1 MAGSRTQ
8 GFETRAVRAIR
19 RRLYRIRDR
28 IMGPDP
34 RVAAVVQDKVHA
46 LEERLVEQ
54 LTYLQ
59 NEISEA
65 RQYLRFLLG
74 ESDRYHQWMNQT
86 RASFNTQ
93 WDMLPEGAHLVTD
106 EAFVAN
112 SGKLIETYTQLP
124 ASWFKGKSILDAG
137 CGNGRW
143 AYALSR
149 LGANVMAVDQSEH
162 GLRNV
167 RRLCEEFPGFRH
179 RAVNLLEPLPFNDQF
194 DLVWSYGVL
203 HHTGDT
209 KRAFDNILPAVKA
222 DGSMFLML
230 YGEPCRTGEYAEIN
244 TYVQHRRATA
254 AMTFA
259 EKVQYLKSIYPAELV
274 HGYFDAISP
283 AINDLYRYDEILDWL
298 NLSGFSRVS
307 RTLDSRNL
315 HIMAHR
321 NGG

>member
-1 MAGSRTQ
+1 MGGRWTQ
-8 GFETRAVRAIR
+8 GFKSRIGQAIR
-19 RRLYRIRDR
+19 RRLYRVRDR

-34 RVAAVVQDKVHA
+34 AVAAAVQSEVHT
-46 LEERLVEQ
+46 LEERLAER

-74 ESDRYHQWMNQT
+74 ESERYHQWMSQT

-93 WDMLPEGAHLVTD
+93 WDILPEGAHLVTD
-106 EAFVAN
+106 EAFVTNA
-112 SGKLIETYTQLP
+112 SQVIETYTQLP
-124 ASWFKGKSILDAG
+124 AAWFKGKSILDAG

-143 AYALSR
+143 AYAFSR

-162 GLRNV
+162 GLQNV

-179 RAVNLLEPLPFNDQF
+179 QAVNLLEPLPFDDQF

-209 KRAFDNILPAVKA
+209 KRAFDNIVPAVKS

-230 YGEPCRTGEYAEIN
+230 YGEPFRPGEYGEIN
-244 TYVQHRRATA
+244 TYVQHRRATV
-254 AMTFA
+254 AMTFS
-259 EKVQYLKSIYPAELV
+259 EKVDYLKGIYPAELV

-298 NLSGFSRVS
+298 NLCGFSRVT
-307 RTLDSRNL
+307 RTLDNRNL

-321 NGG
+321 KQV

>member
-167 RRLCEEFPGFRH
+167 RRLCEGNAPRKPGESE
-179 RAVNLLEPLPFNDQF
+179 VE
-194 DLVWSYGVL
+194 
-203 HHTGDT
+203 
-209 KRAFDNILPAVKA
+209 
-222 DGSMFLML
+222 
-230 YGEPCRTGEYAEIN
+230 
-244 TYVQHRRATA
+244 
-254 AMTFA
+254 
-259 EKVQYLKSIYPAELV
+259 
-274 HGYFDAISP
+274 
-283 AINDLYRYDEILDWL
+283 
-298 NLSGFSRVS
+298 FSR
-307 RTLDSRNL
+307 
-315 HIMAHR
+315 
-321 NGG
+321 